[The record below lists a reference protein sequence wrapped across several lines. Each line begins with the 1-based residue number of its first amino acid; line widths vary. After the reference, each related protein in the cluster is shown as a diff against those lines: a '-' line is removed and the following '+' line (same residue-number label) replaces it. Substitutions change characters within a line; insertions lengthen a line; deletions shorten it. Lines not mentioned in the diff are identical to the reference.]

1 MTPTGP
7 SAPDSTTDITGD
19 APLIA
24 RIGDWV
30 RDGNVDRGDID
41 AMFRVFVEASV
52 DQIVVYS
59 EDGVIRYVN
68 PAFADGRR
76 LRRRDILGRRM
87 VDLVAADE
95 QGRVRTVMS
104 EVRDL
109 TPDQPTRVATRV
121 YEHPDGEVQAVEWLT
136 VAHFDS
142 EGNLAAYSATGRDKT
157 AQHAAERQLRT
168 ANRRLE
174 ESNRDLQDFAYVAS
188 HDLQE
193 PLRKIT
199 AFSERLASRV
209 GDQLDERSHL
219 YMERVVNAAGRM
231 SRLIDDLLS
240 FSRVGT
246 HGKPPALLEMGSVID
261 DVITDLEFTIAES
274 NATVSYTELPR
285 LVADEAQMRQLFQ
298 NLIANAIKFR
308 TPDIAPEV
316 VVAAEPT
323 VLEGQPG
330 WRISVTDNGIGF
342 DQQYANQVFTVFQ
355 RLHGRDKY
363 EGSGVG
369 LSVCRRIAERH
380 GGYMDASSEPGRG
393 STFAVYLPSLDPP
406 LD

>member
-1 MTPTGP
+1 MNP
-7 SAPDSTTDITGD
+7 SGAAVPNQTTDVSGD
-19 APLIA
+19 GPLIS

-30 RDGNVDRGDID
+30 RDGYVDRGDID

-59 EDGVIRYVN
+59 ADGVIRYVN
-68 PAFADGRR
+68 PAFADARR
-76 LRRRDILGRRM
+76 LRRRDIIGRRV

-104 EVRDL
+104 EVRGL
-109 TPDQPTRVATRV
+109 TVDRPTRVSTRV
-121 YEHPDGEVQAVEWLT
+121 YDHPEGGVEAVEWLT
-136 VAHFDS
+136 VAHFDAN
-142 EGNLAAYSATGRDKT
+142 GNLAAYSATGRDKT

-199 AFSERLASRV
+199 AFSDRLASRV
-209 GDQLDERSHL
+209 GDQLDERSQL

-246 HGKPPALLEMGSVID
+246 HGKPLELLDMGSVID
-261 DVITDLEFTIAES
+261 DVLTDLEFTIAES
-274 NATVSYTELPR
+274 NAVVSYAGLPR
-285 LVADEAQMRQLFQ
+285 LVADETQMRQLFQ

-308 TPDIAPEV
+308 SPDVAPEIV
-316 VVAAEPT
+316 LAAEPT

-342 DQQYANQVFTVFQ
+342 DQQYATQVFTVFQ

-380 GGYMDASSEPGRG
+380 GGYMEASSEPGRG
-393 STFAVYLPSLDPP
+393 STFAVYLPSLDTP